1 MRTKKVILEDIQD
14 GEIILM
20 DVDFIWEKS
29 DITNVI
35 RLWKNNRSL
44 KYIAKEMEREIDEV
58 FLLLLHLARQNRIE
72 KRNSYI
78 WGVESENTKY
88 YYLLNIDKT
97 ARKGY
102 NCYLLQ
108 TRYGYTVNEEKAGL
122 FTQEEA
128 LTICRN
134 DKRNQTVMLPY
145 ISQH

>member
-58 FLLLLHLARQNRIE
+58 FLLLLHLARQKRIE

-108 TRYGYTVNEEKAGL
+108 SRCGYTVNEEKAGL